1 MAAQTTT
8 TPAPR
13 LIITVH
19 LDTGSNFTFEADT
32 ISTSRSPVDMRLTK
46 LSWEGVTKAGGNPLY
61 IDLDHVVA
69 VVVTER

>member
-13 LIITVH
+13 LTITVH
-19 LDTGSNFTFEADT
+19 LDTGSSFTFEADT

-46 LSWEGVTKAGGNPLY
+46 LSWEGATTATGTPLY
-61 IDLDHVVA
+61 IDLERVVA
-69 VVVTER
+69 VVVVER